1 MYLGSKMFRGTLVFE
16 NNKVAQWENGN
27 CFGKF
32 IFIINIILVYLCYF
46 FNLTIIK
53 MPIDKTAK

>member
-1 MYLGSKMFRGTLVFE
+1 MFRGTLVFG
-16 NNKVAQWENGN
+16 KIIKLLNGKTGIVS
-27 CFGKF
+27 GKF